1 MWKKKVEKEERV
13 TEFELGG
20 KVRDEDGLAGDS
32 PWAGLGILLR
42 ERPRT
47 DCHMY
52 SLHLRNPNRDTSQSQ
67 LSNSRVSVERRS
79 AEVLIKLNFPPKY
92 QIMRLALFY
101 YYYYYFFFL
110 LRTTDRETN
119 RKRPN
124 KKADKSWVLDHKNA
138 SLQVGLCW
146 TG

>member
-1 MWKKKVEKEERV
+1 MWKKKVKEEIG

-20 KVRDEDGLAGDS
+20 KVRDEDGVAGDS
-32 PWAGLGILLR
+32 PWAGLGILR
-42 ERPRT
+42 QERPRT
-47 DCHMY
+47 DCHVY
-52 SLHLRNPNRDTSQSQ
+52 SLHLRNPNRDTSQSH
-67 LSNSRVSVERRS
+67 LSNSGVSVERRS

-92 QIMRLALFY
+92 QIMRLALF